1 MALMISV
8 GNLGGAVGTNIY
20 LTREAPYYWTG
31 YGTSLGVIVLS
42 LGATMFLRF
51 KFKQINAKRDAMTVD
66 EVHAKYT
73 EDELRDM
80 GDESPFFRYTI

>member
-1 MALMISV
+1 MIAV

-20 LTREAPYYWTG
+20 LKREAPYYWTG

-42 LGATMFLRF
+42 LCASVFLRF
-51 KFKQINAKRDAMTVD
+51 KFKKINLARDAMSPQ
-66 EVHAKYT
+66 EIREKYT
-73 EDELRDM
+73 EEELADM